1 MIWQPWLQNV
11 HDEQAQICRTD
22 LQTLYKGCFPFR
34 FSYSSAVFVVFA
46 VFPSPGLYRIGPIFT
61 PAYFRPG
68 CRVRAEKL
76 FSLLTKFSFSFFTT
90 TMVFQKEVKSSA
102 YHSRFQTPF
111 RRRQEGKT
119 DYYQRKRLISQ
130 AKNKYNTPKYRLVV
144 RFTNKDIIA
153 QIVSSQITGD
163 VVFTCAY
170 AHELPRY
177 GINHGLT
184 NWSAAYAVGLLVGRR
199 ALQKLGLDETYKGVE
214 EVEGEF
220 ELTEAVE
227 DAPRPFK
234 VFLDIGLQR
243 TTTGARVFGVLKGAS
258 DAGLYVPHSPNR
270 FPGWDIEGEEL
281 DAELLRKYIFGGH
294 VSEYM
299 EELMDD
305 DEEKFRT
312 LFKGYI
318 ADEIEAEDVEDI
330 YTEAHEKIRADPSFK
345 PTEKKFTKEQ
355 YAAESKKYRQTKLT
369 KAERD
374 EKIAKKIAA
383 FKAEN

>member
-1 MIWQPWLQNV
+1 
-11 HDEQAQICRTD
+11 
-22 LQTLYKGCFPFR
+22 
-34 FSYSSAVFVVFA
+34 
-46 VFPSPGLYRIGPIFT
+46 
-61 PAYFRPG
+61 
-68 CRVRAEKL
+68 
-76 FSLLTKFSFSFFTT
+76 
-90 TMVFQKEVKSSA
+90 MVFQKEVKSSA

-281 DAELLRKYIFGGH
+281 DAELLRKYMTMRRN
-294 VSEYM
+294 SEPCSRVTLLM
-299 EELMDD
+299 RLRLRMLRTSTPRLTRRSELTHLSSQL
-305 DEEKFRT
+305 RRSSPRSNT
-312 LFKGYI
+312 L
-318 ADEIEAEDVEDI
+318 
-330 YTEAHEKIRADPSFK
+330 PS
-345 PTEKKFTKEQ
+345 PRNTD
-355 YAAESKKYRQTKLT
+355 KLS
-369 KAERD
+369 
-374 EKIAKKIAA
+374 
-383 FKAEN
+383 